1 MKTGSQFKEKLQ
13 RIQNTRQAGGRAQ
26 PRAEGPGR
34 AAGQGAGRFLTTAS
48 NHAPRASPKGPPN
61 IRFRLSIS
69 EENSHY
75 QVEGKTPHMPGTSDF
90 EALEQLPR
98 TTTGKGHRRRRGSA
112 KTQAARQP
120 GSSAAA
126 LPASCCAFLGAREG
140 DGTETPGRAQCG
152 QKHRGVSSTFQVPTL
167 EAGGWHLTGTAE
179 THGSLRFLTAAESPA
194 ADQGSRG
201 LSLQHSVVFTTRALR
216 FVSTPPLWGP
226 ILISPQPGRLWLSAA
241 SQPLA
246 LSPLGVKAA
255 SAFRSGFESHEPRAL
270 SVPCGLVALPFKA
283 PPE

>member
-26 PRAEGPGR
+26 PQAEGPGR

-48 NHAPRASPKGPPN
+48 NHAPRASPKCPPN
-61 IRFRLSIS
+61 ICFRLSIS

-98 TTTGKGHRRRRGSA
+98 TTTGKRHRRRRGTA

-179 THGSLRFLTAAESPA
+179 THGQPPLPDGRRKSCCRPGLTRTIAATLRRFYNTSPALRQYPTSLGSYFNLPTTWASLAQRCLTAACTFTPWRE
-194 ADQGSRG
+194 GS
-201 LSLQHSVVFTTRALR
+201 
-216 FVSTPPLWGP
+216 
-226 ILISPQPGRLWLSAA
+226 
-241 SQPLA
+241 
-246 LSPLGVKAA
+246 
-255 SAFRSGFESHEPRAL
+255 L
-270 SVPCGLVALPFKA
+270 SVQVRLRVT
-283 PPE
+283 